1 MSRVKWIIF
10 LAAFLSCK
18 FVLAQNKYSPYT
30 VIGVGDLNGM
40 ALANNA
46 SMGNVGIATPSYWH
60 LNNMNPA
67 LLTYNTLTVFEI
79 GIEAENRTVSNS
91 FNSVKVGTGSFKY
104 LTLAFPIIP
113 NKWTS
118 NIGLMPYSSVNY
130 SFTTRQDVV
139 GTNVDAIIDF
149 EGAGGLNQVY
159 FSNGIKVARGL
170 SAGLRMS
177 YIFGLTEG
185 RTSTRLEG
193 EGITQQFPTGVYEKT
208 NYSGFDLGLGVFYSY
223 SLSEKN
229 KLNIGATYDVGGD
242 INGTRFDRLEIE
254 SSGGS
259 AVPGDTL
266 INDES
271 GKFHLPT
278 ELGLGFSWQKLN
290 KITIGLDVK
299 RSFWQEDAGFAFDD
313 PSLGADAEEYR
324 ATWAVGLGFE
334 ITPKYND
341 VNSYLNRIKY
351 RFGVDFK
358 QEPYVIEGKTINN
371 FGINFGWSLPVKGVS
386 AINMALKYGQ
396 RGEASG
402 VLVKEQYFK
411 FVLGATINDRWFVR
425 RKYN

>member
-1 MSRVKWIIF
+1 MNRVKWMII

-30 VIGVGDLNGM
+30 VFGVGDLNGM

-46 SMGNVGIATPSYWH
+46 AMGNVGIATPSVWH
-60 LNNMNPA
+60 VNNMNPA
-67 LLTYNTLTVFEI
+67 LLTYNSLTVFEI
-79 GIEAENRTVSNS
+79 GVEGENRTVSNE
-91 FNSVKVGTGSFKY
+91 FNSVKVGTGGFKY

-130 SFTTRQDVV
+130 SFSTRQDVD
-139 GTNVDAIIDF
+139 GTNVDAIFDF
-149 EGAGGLNQVY
+149 EGDGGLNQVY
-159 FSNGIKVARGL
+159 FSNGLKIAKGL

-177 YIFGLTEG
+177 YIFGLTEA
-185 RTSTRLEG
+185 RTSIYLDG
-193 EGITQQFPTGVYEKT
+193 EGVTQQFPTGRHEKT
-208 NYSGFDLGLGVFYSY
+208 NYSGFDLGLGFFYSKAVTETN
-223 SLSEKN
+223 L
-229 KLNIGATYDVGGD
+229 LNFGLTYDLGGN
-242 INGTRFDRLEIE
+242 INGNRLDRLEIE
-254 SSGGS
+254 TTTGNY
-259 AVPGDTL
+259 VPGDTL

-271 GKFHLPT
+271 GKYQLPA
-278 ELGLGFSWQKLN
+278 ELGVGFSWQILN
-290 KITIGLDVK
+290 KLSIGLDIK
-299 RSFWQEDAGFAFDD
+299 RSFWQENAGFLYDD
-313 PSLGADAEEYR
+313 TSLGQDAEEYR
-324 ATWAVGLGFE
+324 STWAIGLGFQ

-341 VNSYLNRIKY
+341 VNSYLKRIKY
-351 RFGVDFK
+351 RIGLDYK
-358 QEPYVIEGKTINN
+358 QEPFVIDGKTINN

-386 AINMALKYGQ
+386 AINMAVKYGQ